1 RLVVADELQAE
12 HLRQILRDHDV
23 EALVAPG
30 IDAPEPLA
38 IVVGELSAG
47 LAIATVGLVLLT
59 ETEIF
64 GARRRT
70 LRRPKYQR
78 GAALT
83 AFTDLEIG
91 DLVVHE
97 DHGIGKYLGLRTM
110 RISDK
115 DADFLL
121 LEYADNNQLYVPVD
135 RLDLVS
141 KYLGA

>member
-1 RLVVADELQAE
+1 M
-12 HLRQILRDHDV
+12 
-23 EALVAPG
+23 
-30 IDAPEPLA
+30 
-38 IVVGELSAG
+38 
-47 LAIATVGLVLLT
+47 LT

-97 DHGIGKYLGLRTM
+97 DHGIGRYVGLRTM
-110 RISDK
+110 SVGDRDG
-115 DADFLL
+115 DFLE
-121 LEYADNNQLYVPVD
+121 LEYTEGGRLYVASAN
-135 RLDLVS
+135 RWLRT
-141 KYLGA
+141 AN